1 MACRV
6 LNKCNLRN
14 KVKHS
19 WNRTLDLEIK
29 HPAPNMLYI
38 STTSIKVYANV
49 YAVSV
54 TNSEKIPDNKANK
67 QTHRQTDRHPRLNDT
82 GTGRL

>member
-6 LNKCNLRN
+6 LNKRNLRN

-29 HPAPNMLYI
+29 HPAPKYVVPSVPRVLRCMQI
-38 STTSIKVYANV
+38 
-49 YAVSV
+49 SV

-67 QTHRQTDRHPRLNDT
+67 QTHRQIDRHPRLKDT